1 MKNHGLSIEIG
12 VVLFITLCLVLQA
25 IGPGFLKNISPV
37 FLMVGCGIVVGFVG
51 ILGWWIMAGLGNMAQ
66 ETKREMDRDGTTQM
80 AKDLAQSAKNKAE
93 KATQKLKP
101 SKKKKEEPKKPSV
114 EDRLEHDFWK
124 ARRQRRK

>member
-12 VVLFITLCLVLQA
+12 VVLFIILCLVVQA
-25 IGPGFLKNISPV
+25 VGPGFIDHIPPV
-37 FLMVGCGIVVGFVG
+37 FLLVLCGIILGFVG
-51 ILGWWIMAGLGNMAQ
+51 ILGWWVMLGLGDMAQ

-80 AKDLAQSAKNKAE
+80 AKDLAQSTKNKVE

-101 SKKKKEEPKKPSV
+101 SKKKKEEPKKPTV
-114 EDRLEHDFWK
+114 EDRIEHDFWK